1 MIRAWMLAALLP
13 AAVSAAPADH
23 RDGPGSAVS
32 DRAMTAPT
40 EERARTRNRH
50 HKASATSARFCRAL
64 ARKLRTVTYAGCHA
78 LSLEPSGARSV
89 QGRPLMIRRL
99 DPAGAGHG
107 RVLFIGGIHGDEWAA
122 VSLTYLWLQALLRHP
137 DQLHHQ
143 WLFVPVAN
151 PDGLLRRPSRRTNA
165 HGVDLNRNFPSP
177 DWRQQAHHWWTRY
190 KRRNPRY
197 YPGPAPASEPET
209 RYLVQLIHDWKP
221 DVIISLHAPWNL
233 LDYDGPEHAVPQKL
247 GRLRLRQLGTYPGS
261 LGRYAGEYLKI
272 PVLTIELKSAARM
285 PDKREIAA
293 MQADLDRW
301 IEHTL
306 RAPLAKAADHPHKN
320 DKMNPTT
327 LTAERSE
334 AP

>member
-1 MIRAWMLAALLP
+1 MVRALVLAALLP
-13 AAVSAAPADH
+13 AAATATIAHASGGQETAVPAAAAPA
-23 RDGPGSAVS
+23 
-32 DRAMTAPT
+32 PT
-40 EERARTRNRH
+40 GERGKTT
-50 HKASATSARFCRAL
+50 HKTGTQASTRFCRAL
-64 ARKLRTVTYAGCHA
+64 ARKLRTVSYSGCRA
-78 LSLEPSGARSV
+78 LSLAPGGARSV

-99 DPAGAGHG
+99 DPTGPSHG
-107 RVLFIGGIHGDEWAA
+107 RILFIGGIHGDEWAA
-122 VSLTYLWLQALLRHP
+122 VSLTYLWLHALLRHP

-177 DWRQQAHHWWTRY
+177 DWRQLAHSWWTRY

-209 RYLVQLIHDWKP
+209 RYLVQLIHDWQP
-221 DVIISLHAPWNL
+221 DVIISLHAPYNL

-272 PVLTIELKSAARM
+272 PVLTIELRSAARM
-285 PDKREIAA
+285 PGKREIAA

-301 IEHTL
+301 IARTL
-306 RAPLAKAADHPHKN
+306 HPPLAKAVGHPHKN